1 MAVTRAIELRTEI
14 PGPRSREITERKER
28 VVADPLGLYLPIVIA
43 DGRGATV
50 TDVDGNSFVDFAGG
64 VGCLNVGH
72 AHPRVVAAVQEQA
85 ARFFH
90 TDFTIVPYEIYVE
103 YAERLTALAPFSGP
117 TKAAFFNAGTEA
129 VENAVK
135 FARGYT
141 RRPAVIGF
149 EGAFHGRT
157 LLSLTLTSKT
167 HPYKAG
173 LGPFAPEVYRVP
185 FPDEYRGITA
195 RDALEALERALS
207 TQVAAETVAAVVVEP
222 VQGEGGFIP
231 APPAFLEGLR
241 AICHREGILLVVDE
255 VQSGFGRTGRMFAV
269 EHYGVEPDLIT
280 VAKSMAAGLPLS
292 AVVGKAEI
300 MDSLWDNAV
309 GGTYVG
315 NPVALAA
322 AVAVLDVFEEE
333 GLVERAQ
340 HIGDTIRGRMLAW
353 QERFD
358 AIGDVRGLGA
368 MLAVEYVED
377 RGTKEPAP
385 GIASRVAEEA
395 AVRGLLLLK
404 AGIHSNCN
412 RVLCP
417 LVITDAELEEGLGA
431 WRAALEVELAM
442 AEGVALADG
451 HGLVHRDV
459 KPQNVL
465 LNREGE
471 IKVTDFGIARSL
483 HMDHGVTQTGTVLG
497 TGEYLAPEQAS
508 GKPVSAA
515 TDVYSLGVVLWELLA
530 GDVPFVGENFVAVA
544 LRHVNEPAPSLHE
557 RRPDVSPRLDAAVA
571 RALAKDPA
579 HRFPSMTAFAQ
590 ELRACLAEVEGDA
603 PSPPD
608 DDPAMT
614 LVTPPTPARRAERPR
629 TRSRRRPFVWVFLAL
644 VAAGAAFAAVFFVG
658 GAGHHSGGPGGGGGP
673 SGSAVQ

>member
-50 TDVDGNSFVDFAGG
+50 TDVDGNSFVDFTGG

-90 TDFTIVPYEIYVE
+90 TDFTIVPYEVYVE
-103 YAERLTALAPFSGP
+103 YAERLTALVPFSGP
-117 TKAAFFNAGTEA
+117 VKAAFFNAGTEA

-185 FPDEYRGITA
+185 FPNEYRGITA
-195 RDALEALERALS
+195 GEALEALERALS
-207 TQVAAETVAAVVVEP
+207 TQVAAETVAAIVVEP
-222 VQGEGGFIP
+222 VQGEGGFVV
-231 APPAFLEGLR
+231 APQEFMEGLR
-241 AICHREGILLVVDE
+241 EICDREGILLVVDE
-255 VQSGFGRTGRMFAV
+255 VQTGFGRTGRLFAV
-269 EHYGVEPDLIT
+269 EHYGVEPDLMT
-280 VAKSMAAGLPLS
+280 LAKSIAGGLPLS

-322 AVAVLDVFEEE
+322 GLAVLDVFEEE

-340 HIGDTIRGRMLAW
+340 RIGNTVRTRMLAW
-353 QERFD
+353 QGRFD

-377 RGTKEPAP
+377 RRTKEPAP

-417 LVITDAELEEGLGA
+417 LVITDAELEEGLTA
-431 WRAALEVELAM
+431 WEEALEAVLA
-442 AEGVALADG
+442 
-451 HGLVHRDV
+451 
-459 KPQNVL
+459 
-465 LNREGE
+465 
-471 IKVTDFGIARSL
+471 
-483 HMDHGVTQTGTVLG
+483 
-497 TGEYLAPEQAS
+497 
-508 GKPVSAA
+508 
-515 TDVYSLGVVLWELLA
+515 
-530 GDVPFVGENFVAVA
+530 
-544 LRHVNEPAPSLHE
+544 
-557 RRPDVSPRLDAAVA
+557 
-571 RALAKDPA
+571 
-579 HRFPSMTAFAQ
+579 
-590 ELRACLAEVEGDA
+590 
-603 PSPPD
+603 
-608 DDPAMT
+608 
-614 LVTPPTPARRAERPR
+614 
-629 TRSRRRPFVWVFLAL
+629 
-644 VAAGAAFAAVFFVG
+644 
-658 GAGHHSGGPGGGGGP
+658 
-673 SGSAVQ
+673 